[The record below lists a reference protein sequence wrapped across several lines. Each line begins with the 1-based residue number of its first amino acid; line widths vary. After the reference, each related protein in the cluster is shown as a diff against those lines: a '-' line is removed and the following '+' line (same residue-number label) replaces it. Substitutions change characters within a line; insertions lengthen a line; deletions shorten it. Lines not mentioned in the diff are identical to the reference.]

1 MAWVQYDYASLMPYC
16 RSDRQREVLQACID
30 ADTQVKAGELVGL
43 HPDNVRQLLSRIKRY
58 ATSRG
63 WSPEHGWAKPAP
75 EGYHVKG
82 TTTLYDEDGR
92 QRLQWVKTN
101 KDAEGR
107 AAQWRALAEE
117 LAQEVEGKAEAVPV
131 GYDYD
136 QDTLTVYPMGD
147 PHIGLY
153 SWHQET
159 GQDFDCEIAQANLVH
174 ATQRLSAGAPL
185 SNTGLIV
192 NLGDFFH
199 SDTQDNR
206 TARSGHALDV
216 DTRWARV
223 LRVGVN
229 ALRACVSAALRRHKT
244 VHVVNVI
251 GNHDDHSAVALSLI
265 LEGYYSN
272 EPRVV
277 IDDAVSAYRRFRFGS
292 VLLGMTHGHNSKPE
306 DLASIMATEWP
317 EEWGATRHRYWLTGH
332 IHTRKVWE
340 CRGAMVE
347 SFRTL
352 AARDAWTASMGYSAG
367 RDMQRITYHRD
378 HGEIERQRVD
388 IGMLARA
395 AA

>member
-1 MAWVQYDYASLMPYC
+1 MIASYEYGSLLPYC
-16 RSDRQREVLQACID
+16 RTERQKEVITQLAESGTQNAAADALGIADRNIAYLVAR
-30 ADTQVKAGELVGL
+30 VKKHA
-43 HPDNVRQLLSRIKRY
+43 I
-58 ATSRG
+58 SRG
-63 WSPEHGWAKPAP
+63 WSPEHGWTKTVP

-82 TTTLYDEDGR
+82 TTTLYDEDGK

-101 KDAEGR
+101 RNAEER
-107 AAQWRALAEE
+107 EAQWRALAEE
-117 LAQEVEGKAEAVPV
+117 LAQEVEGKAKAAPAPAES
-131 GYDYD
+131 DE
-136 QDTLTVYPMGD
+136 DTLTVYPLGD

-153 SWHQET
+153 SWHKET
-159 GQDFDCEIAQANLVH
+159 GQDFDCEIAEANLIH
-174 ATQRLSAGAPL
+174 ATERLTAGAP
-185 SNTGLIV
+185 SSSRALIV

-223 LRVGVN
+223 QRVGVN
-229 ALRACVSAALRRHKT
+229 ALRGCISAALTRHQT

-251 GNHDDHSAVALSLI
+251 GNHDDHSAIALSLI

-306 DLASIMATEWP
+306 DLAAIMAAEWP

-340 CRGAMVE
+340 CRGALVE

-378 HGEIERQRVD
+378 HGEVERQRVD
-388 IGMLARA
+388 IGMLAA
-395 AA
+395 